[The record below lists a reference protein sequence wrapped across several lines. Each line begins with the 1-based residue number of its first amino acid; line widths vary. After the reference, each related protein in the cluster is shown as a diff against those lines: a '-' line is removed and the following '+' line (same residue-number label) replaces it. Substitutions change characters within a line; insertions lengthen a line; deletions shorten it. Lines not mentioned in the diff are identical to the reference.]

1 MADDLDTR
9 ELALTCAR
17 LLDERKGEDVRV
29 LDVREQLPI
38 TDYFIL
44 VTGRNRRHLRAM
56 ADEIRKHVREEL
68 GKDVPREEG
77 SNDGG
82 RWLLLD
88 LGDAIVHLF
97 DGDTRA
103 FYDVDGLWAD
113 APRVAISA

>member
-1 MADDLDTR
+1 MTKEIDTK
-9 ELALTCAR
+9 ELALSCAR
-17 LLDERKGEDVRV
+17 ALEERKGEDVRI
-29 LDVREQLPI
+29 LDVRDALPI

-56 ADEIRKHVREEL
+56 ADDIRVLMRDEL
-68 GKDVPREEG
+68 GRDVPREEG
-77 SNDGG
+77 SNDTG

-97 DGDTRA
+97 DAETRS

-113 APRVAISA
+113 APRVAVSA